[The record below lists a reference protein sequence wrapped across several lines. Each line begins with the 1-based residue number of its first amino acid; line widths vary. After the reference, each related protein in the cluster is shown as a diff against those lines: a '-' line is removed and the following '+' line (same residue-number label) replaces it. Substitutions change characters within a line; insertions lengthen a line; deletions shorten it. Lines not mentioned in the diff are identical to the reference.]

1 MGLPGRRGYPGLSG
15 LIGERGPQGEPNT
28 EYAIVK
34 GPQGPKGQKGI
45 CVRREKR
52 FASFVVRHFLE
63 YRTFH
68 HRGKSD
74 AFSKAGIWYART
86 SRPL

>member
-1 MGLPGRRGYPGLSG
+1 MGLRGLTGYVGLSG

-52 FASFVVRHFLE
+52 FASFLVRHFLE
-63 YRTFH
+63 FSTFH
-68 HRGKSD
+68 HRGKSEAYYLAPRPKHF
-74 AFSKAGIWYART
+74 AFCDT
-86 SRPL
+86 